1 VTGITRIVS
10 IVRPTPTPCVSRTLQ
25 GVVGL
30 PEIIVLV
37 VIVLIIVGH
46 RRIPEIARGAGNA
59 LRSGV
64 DKARGLSSSVGKR
77 VDEKV
82 DPSSIG
88 RSAGRTLR
96 EVRETRDAFTGKE
109 PPKDETSESG

>member
-1 VTGITRIVS
+1 MI
-10 IVRPTPTPCVSRTLQ
+10 
-25 GVVGL
+25 GL

-37 VIVLIIVGH
+37 VIVLLIVGH
-46 RRIPEIARGAGNA
+46 RRIPEIARAAGNG

-64 DKARGLSSSVGKR
+64 DKARGLSSTVGKK

-82 DPSSIG
+82 DPQSIG

-109 PPKDETSESG
+109 PPKDEKPGTGSDPG